1 MYVDYLV
8 VMRLPLVAFS
18 CEAVVQM
25 AAVRMRGFR
34 KNPETEEY
42 GNYQRAPSIISTYL

>member
-1 MYVDYLV
+1 MYVHYLV
-8 VMRLPLVAFS
+8 VMRPPLVPFS
-18 CEAVVQM
+18 REAAVQM

-42 GNYQRAPSIISTYL
+42 GNLQ